1 MLHGSGDKVNQ
12 LKKRSDMGTKMSSEG
27 LLKVAR
33 IMMASVETAPLS
45 LVLSFIPLIQP
56 PSGVYSPSLMMLMR
70 SPFLQLRNVASSTE
84 GKCLDY

>member
-1 MLHGSGDKVNQ
+1 MLHGSGDKVNK
-12 LKKRSDMGTKMSSEG
+12 LKEMSKIGTSMSSEG

-33 IMMASVETAPLS
+33 IMMVSVETAPLS
-45 LVLSFIPLIQP
+45 PVLSFLPLIQP
-56 PSGVYSPSLMMLMR
+56 PSGAYSPSLMMLMR